1 MENKYRHYTMRLTTL
16 APVFI
21 GDGKKLRKKEY
32 ILKDTG
38 KEIIVMIPDIKKL
51 YQFLRRNKKEQI
63 FSEFLKNPA
72 QKDLR
77 RWLEETA
84 GIAIQPKMNLNFVQ
98 YRFEIAKNPNVGS
111 QKNNKKQG
119 SGSELKDI
127 ATFIKDSFGQP
138 YIPGSSIKGMIRTAL
153 LAYELER
160 AKEQGNR
167 EIQDRL
173 DEIRQKMEEE
183 MPKDM
188 KLGTKKQ
195 EYLKKVKRQTAEL
208 ETLILHTLDKKKD
221 KPKDALNSVMKGLI
235 IGDSKPIGTEHL
247 MLAQKIDVATDGNER
262 GLPIYREALKPG
274 VEVQFEISLSQEFL
288 YSIEDIFKALE
299 FFNQISNRY
308 FYQKFIDRENKDR
321 ENKEPGTVY
330 LGGGVGFLSKT
341 VVYPAFREE
350 GLGLVDKLFYNT
362 LGENYNTHKHQRDK
376 DLGVSPHACKCT
388 KYNGKTYNMGICKL
402 EQLS

>member
-1 MENKYRHYTMRLTTL
+1 MGNEYRHYTMRLTTL

-21 GDGKKLRKKEY
+21 GDGKKLTKKEY

-51 YQFLRRNKKEQI
+51 YQFLKRSKKEQI
-63 FSEFLKNPA
+63 FSEFLKNPV
-72 QKDLR
+72 QGDLR

-84 GIAIQPKMNLNFVQ
+84 GIAIQPFVQ
-98 YRFEIAKNPNVGS
+98 YRFEIAKIPNVGS

-119 SGSELKDI
+119 SENELKDI

-160 AKEQGNR
+160 EGEQGNR
-167 EIQDRL
+167 ELQERL
-173 DEIRQKMEEE
+173 KEIRQKMEEE
-183 MPKDM
+183 MSKR
-188 KLGTKKQ
+188 
-195 EYLKKVKRQTAEL
+195 EYLKNVKRQTAEL
-208 ETLILHTLDKKKD
+208 ETLILHTLGRKKD
-221 KPKDALNSVMKGLI
+221 KPQDALNSVMKGLI

-247 MLAQKIDVATDGNER
+247 MLAPKIDVSLDGKES
-262 GLPIYREALKPG
+262 GMSIPIYREALKPG
-274 VEVQFEISLSQEFL
+274 VEVQFEISLSQEFP

-308 FYQKFIDRENKDR
+308 FYKKFNR
-321 ENKEPGTVY
+321 ENKEGTVY

-341 VVYPAFREE
+341 VVYPAFRAE

-362 LGENYNTHKHQRDK
+362 LGENYNIHKHYRDK
-376 DLGVSPHACKCT
+376 HLGVSPHACKCT

-402 EQLS
+402 ERLT

>member
-1 MENKYRHYTMRLTTL
+1 MGNKYRHYTMRLTTL

-51 YQFLRRNKKEQI
+51 YQFLKRNKKEQI

-72 QKDLR
+72 QGDLR

-98 YRFEIAKNPNVGS
+98 YRFEIAKIPNVGS

-119 SGSELKDI
+119 SGSKLKDI

-160 AKEQGNR
+160 QQENREVKERLKEISADMQKSDDKEQYLS
-167 EIQDRL
+167 QL
-173 DEIRQKMEEE
+173 
-183 MPKDM
+183 
-188 KLGTKKQ
+188 KKQ
-195 EYLKKVKRQTAEL
+195 TTDL
-208 ETLILHTLDKKKD
+208 ETLIFHTLGKKRDKAE
-221 KPKDALNSVMKGLI
+221 DALNSVMKGLI
-235 IGDSKPIGTEHL
+235 IGDSEPLSPANL

-274 VEVQFEISLSQEFL
+274 VEVQFEISLSQEFP
-288 YSIEDIFKALE
+288 YSMEDIFKALE
-299 FFNQISNRY
+299 FFNQISNQY
-308 FYQKFIDRENKDR
+308 FYQKFNR

-350 GLGLVDKLFYNT
+350 GLGLADKLFYNT
-362 LGENYNTHKHQRDK
+362 LGKNYNIHKHHRDK
-376 DLGVSPHACKCT
+376 HLGVSPHACKGT
-388 KYNGKTYNMGICKL
+388 KYSGKTYNMGICKL
-402 EQLS
+402 ERLT

>member
-98 YRFEIAKNPNVGS
+98 YRFEIPKSPNVGS

-119 SGSELKDI
+119 SGSGLKDI

-167 EIQDRL
+167 EIQERL

-188 KLGTKKQ
+188 DPDKKKN
-195 EYLKKVKRQTAEL
+195 EYLTKLKRQTAEL
-208 ETLILHTLDKKKD
+208 ETLILHTLDKKKEE
-221 KPKDALNSVMKGLI
+221 PKDALNSVLKGLI
-235 IGDSKPIGTEHL
+235 IGDSEPLSPADL
-247 MLAQKIDVATDGNER
+247 MLAPKIDVSLDGEPR
-262 GLPIYREALKPG
+262 TIPTYREALKPG
-274 VEVQFEISLSQEFL
+274 VEVQFEISLSQEFP
-288 YSIEDIFKALE
+288 YSIEDIFKVLE

-308 FYQKFIDRENKDR
+308 FYQKFNR

-402 EQLS
+402 ERLT